1 MGYGIRELED
11 FLHDNYEGGYHGVLG
26 RKISHWHYNTDLQF
40 DEQGR
45 AVIGKH
51 KIEIGLEDY
60 LAKIKENYSMQGSL
74 QDWSSYITEV
84 LKGRKLINEA
94 QERTLLHRTGASF
107 GALVTTDLRS
117 DETSNRNKYCVYG
130 RNLSDEVSVY
140 NMDTYNGLGTEDD
153 YIRDRTAFTETY
165 PVVELYLA
173 LEGGKLYLQVDNG
186 HSVKFMSILEEAQ
199 KLWESFSTEGRL
211 YKSACDMLKVL
222 RKQGATFSNSQA
234 VRTLTE
240 QKNKYSVSSLWVAT
254 DKWLQDVGSPDK
266 DIILS
271 VNPFDHFM
279 MAGGLNGGYTPASV
293 VDTSDSG
300 RTYHPTNFRTCWG
313 VEFFYSSYD
322 KDTVINAAGEYSAI
336 IPMLAYGC
344 VTTKA
349 VMYVRNSKPPINIKV
364 DGADLCL
371 SGVEFRAHA
380 FLVDDKIWFDMLYPK
395 VVTGLRT
402 TLKESLGDTYLTKA
416 EFKDISRKQGLVDK
430 YDNYYA
436 IGMELL
442 SDDATHEWFRVYD
455 HYGANFLDGV
465 AMDMYKEDAYIFFK
479 DNLREKSARIQAG
492 YDYEH
497 DLSPL
502 QKQGILE
509 GGHTAPCNCCDDLID
524 LEDGDYYRV
533 DDEIYC
539 GSECL
544 NDAGYVICERCGEI
558 HSMDDSINPEG
569 NCYYYCS
576 ERCAHYEGY
585 MQCDHCQEWYH
596 EDRMLTA
603 ETDGGDYYYYCS
615 DECAD
620 REGFERCDACGELRN
635 LEEGLCEDC
644 RDTE

>member
-11 FLHDNYEGGYHGVLG
+11 FLHDNYEGGYLGVLG
-26 RKISHWHYNTDLQF
+26 RKISHWHYNTGLQF

-45 AVIGKH
+45 AVIGTH
-51 KIEIGLEDY
+51 KIEIGLGDY
-60 LAKIKENYSMQGSL
+60 IAKIKEAAVLQGNL
-74 QDWSSYITEV
+74 RDWAGCITEV

-107 GALVTTDLRS
+107 GALVSVDLRNE
-117 DETSNRNKYCVYG
+117 DTPNINKYCVCG
-130 RNLSDEVSVY
+130 RALSDEISVY
-140 NMDTYNGLGTEDD
+140 NPETYNGLGTKED
-153 YIRDRTAFTETY
+153 YIRDREAFTETY
-165 PVVELYLA
+165 PLVELYLL
-173 LEGGKLYLQVDNG
+173 LEEGKLYLQVDKG
-186 HSVKFMSILEEAQ
+186 HKVKFMSILEEAQ
-199 KLWESFSTEGRL
+199 KMWESFSESGRL

-240 QKNKYSVSSLWVAT
+240 QKNKYGASSLWVAT
-254 DKWLQDVGSPDK
+254 DKWLQDAGSPDK

-279 MAGGLNGGYTPASV
+279 MAGGSSGGYAPMSV
-293 VDTSDSG
+293 VDNSDGG
-300 RTYHPTNFRTCWG
+300 RSYHPTNFRTCWG

-322 KDTVINAAGEYSAI
+322 KDTVINTAGEYSAI

-349 VMYVRNSKPPINIKV
+349 VMYVRNSKPPIDIKV
-364 DGADLCL
+364 DGADLRL

-416 EFKDISRKQGLVDK
+416 EFKSISRGQGLVDRH
-430 YDNYYA
+430 DNYFA

-455 HYGANFLDGV
+455 HYGTNFLDGV
-465 AMDMYKEDAYIFFK
+465 AMDMDKKEAYLFFK
-479 DNLREKSARIQAG
+479 DNLREKSARIHAG
-492 YDYEH
+492 YDDGH

-509 GGHTAPCNCCDDLID
+509 GGNTAVCSHCNNQID
-524 LEDGDYYRV
+524 LEYDNYYSV

-539 GSECL
+539 DSECL
-544 NDAGYVICERCGEI
+544 HEAGYVICDRCGEI
-558 HSMDDSINPEG
+558 HSEDVSIIPEG
-569 NCYYYCS
+569 TSEYYCS

-585 MQCDHCQEWYH
+585 MQCDYCQEWYH
-596 EDRMLTA
+596 EDRMRTA

-615 DECAD
+615 EDCAG
-620 REGFERCDACGELRN
+620 REGFECCEACGDLRN

-644 RDTE
+644 RETE

>member
-45 AVIGKH
+45 AIIGTH
-51 KIEIGLEDY
+51 KLEIGLDDY
-60 LAKIKENYSMQGSL
+60 IAKIKEASDL
-74 QDWSSYITEV
+74 QNRLRDWSGYITEA

-94 QERTLLHRTGASF
+94 QERTLLHRAGASF
-107 GALVTTDLRS
+107 GALVTVDLRTE
-117 DETSNRNKYCVYG
+117 ETSNRNKYCVCG

-140 NMDTYNGLGTEDD
+140 NPETYNGLGTKDD
-153 YIRDRTAFTETY
+153 YIRDCTAFTETY
-165 PVVELYLA
+165 PPVVLYLS
-173 LEGGKLYLQVDNG
+173 LEEGKLYLQVDSG
-186 HSVKFMSILEEAQ
+186 HKVKFMSILEEAQ
-199 KLWESFSTEGRL
+199 KLWESFSESGRL

-234 VRTLTE
+234 VRTLAE
-240 QKNKYSVSSLWVAT
+240 QKNTYGASSLWVAT

-293 VDTSDSG
+293 VDTSAG
-300 RTYHPTNFRTCWG
+300 GKGYHPTNFRTCWG
-313 VEFFYSSYD
+313 TEFFYSNYD
-322 KDTVINAAGEYSAI
+322 KDTIINTAGEYSEI

-349 VMYVRNSKPPINIKV
+349 VMYVKNSKPPINIKV

-416 EFKDISRKQGLVDK
+416 EFKDISRKQGLVDR
-430 YDNYYA
+430 YDSYYA
-436 IGMELL
+436 TGMELL

-455 HYGANFLDGV
+455 HYGVNFLDGV
-465 AMDMYKEDAYIFFK
+465 AMDMYKKEAYIFFK

-492 YDYEH
+492 YDDGH

-502 QKQGILE
+502 QKQGI
-509 GGHTAPCNCCDDLID
+509 
-524 LEDGDYYRV
+524 
-533 DDEIYC
+533 
-539 GSECL
+539 
-544 NDAGYVICERCGEI
+544 
-558 HSMDDSINPEG
+558 
-569 NCYYYCS
+569 
-576 ERCAHYEGY
+576 
-585 MQCDHCQEWYH
+585 
-596 EDRMLTA
+596 
-603 ETDGGDYYYYCS
+603 
-615 DECAD
+615 
-620 REGFERCDACGELRN
+620 
-635 LEEGLCEDC
+635 
-644 RDTE
+644 